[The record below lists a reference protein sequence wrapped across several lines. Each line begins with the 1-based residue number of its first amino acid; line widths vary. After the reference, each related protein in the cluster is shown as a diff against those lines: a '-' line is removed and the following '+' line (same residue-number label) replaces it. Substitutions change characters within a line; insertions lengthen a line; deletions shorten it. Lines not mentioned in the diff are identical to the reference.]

1 MNRITPEGVALVKQ
15 FEGFV
20 DHEYL
25 DPVGVK
31 TAGYGHVVIPGECF
45 DKLTEAQATDLLLDD
60 LARYGTYVLNHI
72 KVPLNENHF
81 SALASL
87 TFNMGT
93 GPLIGTLG
101 TKLNAGDYDGAAAE
115 FDRWVYAKGRKLPG
129 LVARRATERA
139 LFEKPLAEPD

>member
-1 MNRITPEGVALVKQ
+1 MNQITPEGVALVKR

-31 TAGYGHVVIPGECF
+31 TIGYGHVVIPGEDF
-45 DKLTEAQATDLLLDD
+45 GTLTEEYATTLLLDD
-60 LARYGTYVLNHI
+60 LARYGSYVLNHI
-72 KVPLNENHF
+72 KVPLNDNQF

-87 TFNMGT
+87 TFNVGT

-101 TKLNAGDYDGAAAE
+101 TKLNAGDYDGASEE
-115 FDRWVYAKGRKLPG
+115 FLRWVYAKARKLPG
-129 LVARRATERA
+129 LVLRREAELE
-139 LFEKPLAEPD
+139 LFNKPIKHL